1 VVFSTDSRT
10 VQHQDSEDGS
20 GGNCKFQ
27 IYSPLLILS
36 VSQSRGMRGGCRRGY
51 NVSTSAGC
59 GGGSS
64 KASQNR

>member
-1 VVFSTDSRT
+1 MVFSTDSRT

-36 VSQSRGMRGGCRRGY
+36 VGLQGKHASELFDEQISQEACTVVNPSGGH
-51 NVSTSAGC
+51 S
-59 GGGSS
+59 
-64 KASQNR
+64 